1 MENPNV
7 TSITTISSETMEEN
21 AIFNRDEEGNVGVVI
36 NDTLE
41 KNGKWT
47 EIMDALK
54 DRVDVNSVTVFSPE
68 GTEIQY
74 LKKGNNYNEDNRY

>member
-1 MENPNV
+1 
-7 TSITTISSETMEEN
+7 MEEN
-21 AIFNRDEEGNVGVVI
+21 TIFNRDEEWNVSVVT

-41 KNGKWT
+41 KNGKWA
-47 EIMDALK
+47 EIMGALK
-54 DRVDVNSVTVFSPE
+54 DRTDVNSITVFNPE

>member
-1 MENPNV
+1 MKEN
-7 TSITTISSETMEEN
+7 I
-21 AIFNRDEEGNVGVVI
+21 IFNRDEEGNVSVVI

>member
-1 MENPNV
+1 MFYN
-7 TSITTISSETMEEN
+7 ISCFPLSRRYLFD
-21 AIFNRDEEGNVGVVI
+21 AY
-36 NDTLE
+36 
-41 KNGKWT
+41 

-54 DRVDVNSVTVFSPE
+54 DRVDVNSVTVFNPE

>member
-1 MENPNV
+1 
-7 TSITTISSETMEEN
+7 MEEN
-21 AIFNRDEEGNVGVVI
+21 TIFNRDEEWNVSIVT

-41 KNGKWT
+41 KNGKWA
-47 EIMDALK
+47 EIMGALK
-54 DRVDVNSVTVFSPE
+54 DRTDVNSITVFNPE